1 MNYSKQ
7 REVILNYIN
16 TCYSHPTADKIY
28 EEVKKELPNISFS
41 TVYRNLNQLVEQQSI
56 KKISLDGEKY
66 IYDSIIK
73 EHAHFY
79 CTSCGI
85 LEDIDFYKDIKLLKK
100 RLPYEVKSIEL
111 VVKGIC
117 ENCRRKQ

>member
-7 REVILNYIN
+7 RKVILNYVN
-16 TCYSHPTADKIY
+16 TCFCHPTADKVY
-28 EEVKKELPNISFS
+28 EEVKKELPSISFS
-41 TVYRNLNQLVEQQSI
+41 TVYRNLNQLVEQKMI

-66 IYDSIIK
+66 IYDNITR

-79 CTSCGI
+79 CICCGM
-85 LEDIDFYKDIKLLKK
+85 LEDLDFYKDIKLLKK
-100 RLPYEVKSIEL
+100 RLPYEVESIEL

-117 ENCRRKQ
+117 NNCRKE